1 MMAFPQPLASGR
13 GSDGAQ
19 SNPSAWLHAFLTRG
33 KAMTKKNQLVSVVPS
48 TAAQLPA
55 RNEPYLPATADR
67 LDLTESV
74 AFFRRRFKLILGAL
88 ALSLLAGLI
97 YAKFAPKIYTAN
109 ATVML
114 TDDAAE
120 EIRAADRPESRQAI
134 SSELVDTQVEIITSR
149 AMAERVAGALGMG
162 KGLSSKALRGVID
175 ELEREVS
182 AARTGKSY
190 ALSISY
196 SATEAA
202 AAATIANEYAR
213 QFANWEL
220 RSNKENRAETL
231 ALVQQR
237 LGELRAQAQIDT
249 QSLQQYRIANNLLS
263 TSGASLTEQEISNYN
278 QEVTGARAGAAEDEA
293 RLQTALSQLR
303 SGSSGDDVGE
313 ALGSTVISALR
324 AQEAVAAGEVADLG
338 SKYGAN
344 HPQLIQAQSRLT
356 DVRGQIQAEIGRVIS
371 NLRAKRDVSQQRM
384 ASLSG
389 SLSNARGKLTQNN
402 SAMVG
407 LSDLERAASASQGI
421 YDAYLNRYKEL
432 LAAEGSERPN
442 AKILTLATVP
452 VWPKSPNVPLTLALA
467 LVIGLGIGII
477 AAYFTEAVFHG
488 VSTPDELERSSGG
501 HYLASIPLLKSV
513 EPKIRHAVTA
523 MQQSPNS
530 AFAES
535 FRALETAI
543 SQATHG
549 QNQVIAIT
557 SALPD
562 EGKTVISCC
571 LSYVLAQ
578 SGKKTILIDCDLRR
592 AGISR
597 LLDMREYDHGL
608 IEYLDGKTE
617 INFDNL
623 SDERIFCVLPLRPSD
638 ELPDHLLTGDAF
650 IRLLDELRTR
660 FDHIILDLPPV
671 LPIASTPV
679 LAARADATVMTTRWR
694 KTSRFALRAA
704 LKRLPADQVNLVGL
718 ALNQVDMRRR
728 AYFERGDPSF
738 YYKQYRDYY
747 S

>member
-1 MMAFPQPLASGR
+1 M
-13 GSDGAQ
+13 
-19 SNPSAWLHAFLTRG
+19 TRS
-33 KAMTKKNQLVSVVPS
+33 NQLVPVVPAS
-48 TAAQLPA
+48 DGLPPA
-55 RNEPYLPATADR
+55 RYEASLPVSADR
-67 LDLTESV
+67 LDLTESI
-74 AFFRRRFKLILGAL
+74 AFFRRRLKLILAAL
-88 ALSLLAGLI
+88 TLCLLAGSAYSVLT
-97 YAKFAPKIYTAN
+97 PKIYTAK

-114 TDDAAE
+114 TDNAAE
-120 EIRAADRPESRQAI
+120 EIRAANRPENHQPI

-149 AMAERVAGALGMG
+149 TMAERVAGALNMG
-162 KGLSSKALRGVID
+162 KGLSSDATRAVIN

-182 AARTGKSY
+182 ATRTGKSF
-190 ALSISY
+190 ALTISY
-196 SATEAA
+196 SATEAKA
-202 AAATIANEYAR
+202 ASVIANEFAR
-213 QFANWEL
+213 QFASWEL
-220 RSNKENRAETL
+220 RSDREKHAETV

-237 LGELRAQAQIDT
+237 LGDLRAQAQIDT
-249 QSLQQYRIANNLLS
+249 KALQQYRIANNLLS

-293 RLQTALSQLR
+293 RLQTALGQLR

-313 ALGSTVISALR
+313 ALGSTVVSALR
-324 AQEAVAAGEVADLG
+324 AQEADAAGRVADLS
-338 SKYGAN
+338 SKYGAS
-344 HPQLIQAQSRLT
+344 HPQLIQAQSRLVE
-356 DVRGQIQAEIGRVIS
+356 VRGQIQAEIGRVIS

-389 SLSNARGKLTQNN
+389 SLALARGKLTQNN

-407 LSDLERAASASQGI
+407 LSDLERAAGASQGV
-421 YDAYLNRYKEL
+421 YETYLNRYKEL
-432 LAAEGSERPN
+432 IAAEGSERPN
-442 AKILTLATVP
+442 AKILTLANP
-452 VWPKSPNVPLTLALA
+452 PAWPEQPNIPLTLALS
-467 LVIGLGIGII
+467 LVIGLGLGLI
-477 AAYFTEAVFHG
+477 AAYIAEAVFHG

-501 HYLASIPLLKSV
+501 HYLTSIPLLKSV

-535 FRALETAI
+535 FRALDTAI
-543 SQATHG
+543 SQAAHG

-562 EGKTVISCC
+562 EGKTVIACC

-608 IEYLDGKTE
+608 IEYLDGKTD
-617 INFDNL
+617 INFDDL
-623 SDERIFCVLPLRPSD
+623 SDQRSFCVLPLRPSN
-638 ELPDHLLTGDAF
+638 EQPDHLLTGDAF
-650 IRLLDELRTR
+650 IHLLDELRTR
-660 FDHIILDLPPV
+660 FDHIVLDLPPV
-671 LPIASTPV
+671 LPIASTPI
-679 LAARADATVMTTRWR
+679 LASRADATVMTTRWR

-704 LKRLPADQVNLVGL
+704 LKRMPSDQINLVGL

-738 YYKQYRDYY
+738 YYKQYREYY

>member
-1 MMAFPQPLASGR
+1 
-13 GSDGAQ
+13 
-19 SNPSAWLHAFLTRG
+19 
-33 KAMTKKNQLVSVVPS
+33 MTKSNQLVPVTPPP
-48 TAAQLPA
+48 AGQPPA
-55 RNEPYLPATADR
+55 RYEPFLPATADR

-74 AFFRRRFKLILGAL
+74 AFFRRRFKLILVVL
-88 ALSLLAGLI
+88 VLCLLAGVI
-97 YAKFAPKIYTAN
+97 YSMFAPKIYTAN

-114 TDDAAE
+114 TDNAAE
-120 EIRAADRPESRQAI
+120 EIRAAERPESRQML
-134 SSELVDTQVEIITSR
+134 SSEMVDTQVEIITSR
-149 AMAERVAGALGMG
+149 TMAERVAGALGMG
-162 KGLSSKALRGVID
+162 KGLNENARRKVID

-190 ALSISY
+190 ALAISY

-220 RSNKENRAETL
+220 RSNQENRTQTL

-237 LGELRAQAQIDT
+237 LGELRAQAQTDT
-249 QSLQQYRIANNLLS
+249 RALQQYRIANNLLS

-293 RLQTALSQLR
+293 RLQTALAQLR

-313 ALGSTVISALR
+313 ALGSTVISSLR

-344 HPQLIQAQSRLT
+344 HPQLIQAQSRLV
-356 DVRGQIQAEIGRVIS
+356 DVRGKIQAEIGRVIS
-371 NLRAKRDVSQQRM
+371 NLRAKRDVSQQRT

-389 SLSNARGKLTQNN
+389 SLASARGNLMQNN

-407 LSDLERAASASQGI
+407 LSDLERAAGASQGI
-421 YDAYLNRYKEL
+421 YEAYLSRYKEL

-442 AKILTLATVP
+442 AKILTLANVP
-452 VWPKSPNVPLTLALA
+452 GWPKSPNIPLIVVLS
-467 LVIGLGIGII
+467 LVIGLGSGII
-477 AAYFTEAVFHG
+477 AAYIAEAVFHG

-501 HYLASIPLLKSV
+501 HYLTSIPLLKSV

-535 FRALETAI
+535 FRALDTAI
-543 SQATHG
+543 TQATHG

-562 EGKTVISCC
+562 EGKTVVACC

-592 AGISR
+592 AGMSR

-617 INFDNL
+617 INFDDL
-623 SDERIFCVLPLRPSD
+623 SDQRIFCVLPLRPSD
-638 ELPDHLLTGDAF
+638 EQPDHLLTGDAF
-650 IRLLDELRTR
+650 IHLLNELRTR

-671 LPIASTPV
+671 LPIAATPI
-679 LAARADATVMTTRWR
+679 LASRADATVMTTRWR

-704 LKRLPADQVNLVGL
+704 LKRMPSDQVNLVGL

>member
-1 MMAFPQPLASGR
+1 
-13 GSDGAQ
+13 
-19 SNPSAWLHAFLTRG
+19 
-33 KAMTKKNQLVSVVPS
+33 MTKSNQLVPVTP
-48 TAAQLPA
+48 APAGQPPA
-55 RNEPYLPATADR
+55 RYEPFLPATADR
-67 LDLTESV
+67 LDLTESI
-74 AFFRRRFKLILGAL
+74 AFFRRRFKLILAIL
-88 ALSLLAGLI
+88 VLSLLAGLTYSI
-97 YAKFAPKIYTAN
+97 LTPKIYTAN

-114 TDDAAE
+114 TDNAAE
-120 EIRAADRPESRQAI
+120 EIRAAERPESRQML

-149 AMAERVAGALGMG
+149 TMAERVAGALGMG
-162 KGLSSKALRGVID
+162 KGLNDDALRNVIN

-182 AARTGKSY
+182 AARTGKSF
-190 ALSISY
+190 ALTISY
-196 SATEAA
+196 SATEAK

-213 QFANWEL
+213 QFASWEL
-220 RSNKENRAETL
+220 RSNQENRAETL

-237 LGELRAQAQIDT
+237 LGELRAQAQTDT
-249 QSLQQYRIANNLLS
+249 MALQQYRIANNLLS

-293 RLQTALSQLR
+293 RLQTALAQLR

-313 ALGSTVISALR
+313 ALGSTVISSLR
-324 AQEAVAAGEVADLG
+324 AQEAIAAGEVADLG

-344 HPQLIQAQSRLT
+344 HPQLIQAQSRLA
-356 DVRGQIQAEIGRVIS
+356 DVRGKIQAEIGRVIS

-389 SLSNARGKLTQNN
+389 SLASARGNLMQNN

-407 LSDLERAASASQGI
+407 LSDLERAAGASQGI
-421 YDAYLNRYKEL
+421 YEAYLNRYKEL

-442 AKILTLATVP
+442 AKILTLANVP
-452 VWPKSPNVPLTLALA
+452 GWPKSPNIPLTVALS
-467 LVIGLGIGII
+467 LVIGLGLGVI
-477 AAYFTEAVFHG
+477 AAYIAEAVFHG

-501 HYLASIPLLKSV
+501 HYLTSIPLLKSV

-535 FRALETAI
+535 FRALDTAI
-543 SQATHG
+543 TQATHG

-608 IEYLDGKTE
+608 IEYLDGKTD
-617 INFDNL
+617 ISFDNI
-623 SDERIFCVLPLRPSD
+623 SDERIFCVLPLRPSN
-638 ELPDHLLTGDAF
+638 EQPDHLLTGDAF
-650 IRLLDELRTR
+650 IRLLNELRTR
-660 FDHIILDLPPV
+660 FDHIVLDLPPV
-671 LPIASTPV
+671 LPIASTPI
-679 LAARADATVMTTRWR
+679 LASRADATVMTTRWR

>member
-1 MMAFPQPLASGR
+1 
-13 GSDGAQ
+13 
-19 SNPSAWLHAFLTRG
+19 
-33 KAMTKKNQLVSVVPS
+33 MTKSNQLVQVKAAPS
-48 TAAQLPA
+48 RLPA
-55 RNEPYLPATADR
+55 VLYEPLLPVTTDR

-74 AFFRRRFKLILGAL
+74 AFFRRRFKLILIVL
-88 ALSLLAGLI
+88 VLSLLAGLT
-97 YAKFAPKIYTAN
+97 YSMLSPKIYTAN

-114 TDDAAE
+114 TDNAAE
-120 EIRAADRPESRQAI
+120 EIRAAERQEGRQML

-149 AMAERVAGALGMG
+149 TMAERVAGALGMG
-162 KGLSSKALRGVID
+162 KGLNDSARRNVID

-182 AARTGKSY
+182 ATRTGKSF
-190 ALSISY
+190 ALNISY
-196 SATEAA
+196 SATEAQ

-213 QFANWEL
+213 QFASWEQ
-220 RSNKENRAETL
+220 RSNRENHTQTL
-231 ALVQQR
+231 ALVQRR
-237 LGELRAQAQIDT
+237 LGELRAQAQTDT
-249 QSLQQYRIANNLLS
+249 SALQQYRIANNLLS

-278 QEVTGARAGAAEDEA
+278 QEVTSARAGAAEDEA
-293 RLQTALSQLR
+293 RLQTALGQLR

-313 ALGSTVISALR
+313 ALGSTVISSLR
-324 AQEAVAAGEVADLG
+324 AQEAIAAGEVADLG

-344 HPQLIQAQSRLT
+344 HPQLIQAQSRLV
-356 DVRGQIQAEIGRVIS
+356 DVRGKIQAEIGRVIS

-389 SLSNARGKLTQNN
+389 SLASARGQLMQNN

-407 LSDLERAASASQGI
+407 LSDFERAAGASQGI
-421 YDAYLNRYKEL
+421 YEAYLNRYKEL

-442 AKILTLATVP
+442 AKILTLANVP
-452 VWPKSPNVPLTLALA
+452 GWPQSPNIPMTVALS
-467 LVIGLGIGII
+467 LVIGLGLGII
-477 AAYFTEAVFHG
+477 AAYVADAVFHG
-488 VSTPDELERSSGG
+488 VSTPDELERYSGG
-501 HYLASIPLLKSV
+501 RYLTSIPLLKSV

-523 MQQSPNS
+523 MQHSPNS

-535 FRALETAI
+535 FRALDTAI
-543 SQATHG
+543 TQATHG

-562 EGKTVISCC
+562 EGKTVVACC

-592 AGISR
+592 AGVSR

-617 INFDNL
+617 INFDDL
-623 SDERIFCVLPLRPSD
+623 SDQRIFCVLPLRPSD
-638 ELPDHLLTGDAF
+638 EQPDHLLTGDAF
-650 IRLLDELRTR
+650 VHLLDDLRMR
-660 FDHIILDLPPV
+660 FDHIVLDLPPV

-679 LAARADATVMTTRWR
+679 LASRADATVMTTRWR
-694 KTSRFALRAA
+694 RTSRFALRAA

>member
-1 MMAFPQPLASGR
+1 
-13 GSDGAQ
+13 
-19 SNPSAWLHAFLTRG
+19 
-33 KAMTKKNQLVSVVPS
+33 MTKSNQLVPVTP
-48 TAAQLPA
+48 APAGQPPA
-55 RNEPYLPATADR
+55 RYEPSLPATADR
-67 LDLTESV
+67 LDLTESI
-74 AFFRRRFKLILGAL
+74 AFFRRRFKLILAIL
-88 ALSLLAGLI
+88 VLSLLAGLTYSI
-97 YAKFAPKIYTAN
+97 LTPKIYTAN

-114 TDDAAE
+114 TDNAAE
-120 EIRAADRPESRQAI
+120 EIRAAERPENRQML

-149 AMAERVAGALGMG
+149 TMAERVAGALGMG
-162 KGLSSKALRGVID
+162 KGLNDDALRNVIS

-182 AARTGKSY
+182 AARTGKSF
-190 ALSISY
+190 ALTISY
-196 SATEAA
+196 SATEAK

-213 QFANWEL
+213 QFASWEL
-220 RSNKENRAETL
+220 RSNQENRAETL

-237 LGELRAQAQIDT
+237 LGELRAQAQTDT
-249 QSLQQYRIANNLLS
+249 MALQQYRIANNLLS

-293 RLQTALSQLR
+293 RLQTALAQLR

-313 ALGSTVISALR
+313 ALGSTVISSLR
-324 AQEAVAAGEVADLG
+324 AQEAIAAGEVADLG

-344 HPQLIQAQSRLT
+344 HPQLIQAQSRLA
-356 DVRGQIQAEIGRVIS
+356 DVRGKIQAEIGRVIS

-389 SLSNARGKLTQNN
+389 SLASARGNLMQNN

-407 LSDLERAASASQGI
+407 LSDLERAAGASQGI
-421 YDAYLNRYKEL
+421 YEAYLNRYKEL

-442 AKILTLATVP
+442 AKILTLANVP
-452 VWPKSPNVPLTLALA
+452 SWPKSPNIPLTVALS
-467 LVIGLGIGII
+467 LVIGLGLGVI
-477 AAYFTEAVFHG
+477 AAYIAEAVFHG

-501 HYLASIPLLKSV
+501 HYLTSIPLLKSV

-535 FRALETAI
+535 FRALDTAI
-543 SQATHG
+543 TQATHG

-608 IEYLDGKTE
+608 IEYLDGKTD
-617 INFDNL
+617 ISFDNI
-623 SDERIFCVLPLRPSD
+623 SDERIFCVLPLRPSN
-638 ELPDHLLTGDAF
+638 EQPDHLLTGDAF

-660 FDHIILDLPPV
+660 FDHIVLDLPPV
-671 LPIASTPV
+671 LPIASTPI
-679 LAARADATVMTTRWR
+679 LASRADATVMTTRWR

>member
-1 MMAFPQPLASGR
+1 MSK
-13 GSDGAQ
+13 S
-19 SNPSAWLHAFLTRG
+19 
-33 KAMTKKNQLVSVVPS
+33 NQLVPV
-48 TAAQLPA
+48 TPA
-55 RNEPYLPATADR
+55 PAGQPPVRYEPLLPATADR
-67 LDLTESV
+67 LDLTESI
-74 AFFRRRFKLILGAL
+74 AFFRRRFKLILVVVAL
-88 ALSLLAGLI
+88 CLLAGLI
-97 YAKFAPKIYTAN
+97 YSMLSPKIYTAN

-114 TDDAAE
+114 TDNAAE
-120 EIRAADRPESRQAI
+120 EIRAADRPESRQEL

-149 AMAERVAGALGMG
+149 TMAERVAGALGMG
-162 KGLSSKALRGVID
+162 KDLNSKAQRDVIN

-182 AARTGKSY
+182 AARTAKSF
-190 ALSISY
+190 ALTISY
-196 SATEAA
+196 SATEAK
-202 AAATIANEYAR
+202 AAATIVNEYAR
-213 QFANWEL
+213 QFVSWEL
-220 RSNKENRAETL
+220 RSNQENRAETL

-237 LGELRAQAQIDT
+237 LGELRAEAQTDT
-249 QSLQQYRIANNLLS
+249 MALQQYRIANNLLS

-293 RLQTALSQLR
+293 RLQTALAQLR

-313 ALGSTVISALR
+313 ALGSTVISSLR
-324 AQEAVAAGEVADLG
+324 AQEAIAAGEVADLG

-344 HPQLIQAQSRLT
+344 HPQLIQAQSRLA
-356 DVRGQIQAEIGRVIS
+356 DVRGKIQAEIGRVIS

-389 SLSNARGKLTQNN
+389 SLASARGNLMQNN

-421 YDAYLNRYKEL
+421 YEAYLNRYKEL

-442 AKILTLATVP
+442 AKILTLANVP
-452 VWPKSPNVPLTLALA
+452 GWPKSPNIPLSVALS
-467 LVIGLGIGII
+467 LVIGLGLGII
-477 AAYFTEAVFHG
+477 AAYIAEAVFHG

-501 HYLASIPLLKSV
+501 HYLTSIPLLKSV

-523 MQQSPNS
+523 MQYSPNS

-535 FRALETAI
+535 FRALDTAI
-543 SQATHG
+543 TQATHG

-562 EGKTVISCC
+562 EGKTVVACC

-592 AGISR
+592 AGVSR

-608 IEYLDGKTE
+608 IEYLDGETE
-617 INFDNL
+617 INFDDL
-623 SDERIFCVLPLRPSD
+623 SDQRIFCVLPLRPSN
-638 ELPDHLLTGDAF
+638 EQPDHLLTGDAF
-650 IRLLDELRTR
+650 IHLLDELRTR
-660 FDHIILDLPPV
+660 FDHIVLDLPPV
-671 LPIASTPV
+671 LPIASTPI
-679 LAARADATVMTTRWR
+679 LASRADATVMTTRWR

>member
-1 MMAFPQPLASGR
+1 
-13 GSDGAQ
+13 
-19 SNPSAWLHAFLTRG
+19 
-33 KAMTKKNQLVSVVPS
+33 MTKSNHLVPVTNAPAGQPPAQYGTSHPAPS
-48 TAAQLPA
+48 
-55 RNEPYLPATADR
+55 DR

-74 AFFRRRFKLILGAL
+74 AFFRRRIKLILSVL
-88 ALSLLAGLI
+88 ALCLLVGLTYSLL
-97 YAKFAPKIYTAN
+97 APKIYTAN

-114 TDDAAE
+114 TDNAAE
-120 EIRAADRPESRQAI
+120 EIRAADRAESRQALN
-134 SSELVDTQVEIITSR
+134 SGLVDTQVEIITSR
-149 AMAERVAGALGMG
+149 TMAERVAAALGMG
-162 KGLSSKALRGVID
+162 KGLNNNELRNVVD

-182 AARTGKSY
+182 ATRTGESY
-190 ALSISY
+190 ALAISY
-196 SATEAA
+196 SATEAP
-202 AAATIANEYAR
+202 AAATIANEFAR
-213 QFANWEL
+213 QFASWEL
-220 RSNKENRAETL
+220 RSNQENRAETL

-249 QSLQQYRIANNLLS
+249 RALQEYRIANNLLS

-278 QEVTGARAGAAEDEA
+278 QEVAGARAGAAEDEA
-293 RLQTALSQLR
+293 RLQTALAQLR

-313 ALGSTVISALR
+313 ALGSTVISSLR
-324 AQEAVAAGEVADLG
+324 AQEAQAAGEVADLG

-344 HPQLIQAQSRLT
+344 HPQLIQAQSRLVE
-356 DVRGQIQAEIGRVIS
+356 VRGQIQAEIGRVIS

-389 SLSNARGKLTQNN
+389 SLASARGKLTLNN

-407 LSDLERAASASQGI
+407 LSDLERAAGASQGI
-421 YDAYLNRYKEL
+421 YEAYLNRYKEL

-442 AKILTLATVP
+442 AKILTLANVP
-452 VWPKSPNVPLTLALA
+452 AWPESPNIPLTIALSV
-467 LVIGLGIGII
+467 VIGLGLGVM
-477 AAYFTEAVFHG
+477 AAYVAEAVFHG
-488 VSTPDELERSSGG
+488 VSTPDELERTSGG
-501 HYLASIPLLKSV
+501 HYLTSIPLLKSV

-523 MQQSPNS
+523 MQESPNS

-535 FRALETAI
+535 FRALDTAI
-543 SQATHG
+543 SQATRG

-562 EGKTVISCC
+562 EGKTVVSCC

-597 LLDMREYDHGL
+597 LLDMRDYDHGL

-617 INFDNL
+617 ISFDDL
-623 SDERIFCVLPLRPSD
+623 SDQRIFCVLPLRPSK
-638 ELPDHLLTGDAF
+638 EQPDHLLTGEPF

-660 FDHIILDLPPV
+660 FDHIVLDLPPL

-679 LAARADATVMTTRWR
+679 LASRADATVMITRWR
-694 KTSRFALRAA
+694 KTSRFAMRAA
-704 LKRLPADQVNLVGL
+704 LKRMPSDQVNLVGF

>member
-1 MMAFPQPLASGR
+1 MTK
-13 GSDGAQ
+13 
-19 SNPSAWLHAFLTRG
+19 SNPLMRVTTAQTGQTPARIEHA
-33 KAMTKKNQLVSVVPS
+33 
-48 TAAQLPA
+48 LPA
-55 RNEPYLPATADR
+55 PADR
-67 LDLTESV
+67 LDLTDSI
-74 AFFRRRFKLILGAL
+74 AFFRRRIRLILGML
-88 ALSLLAGLI
+88 VLSLLAGLT
-97 YAKFAPKIYTAN
+97 YSVFAPKIYTAN

-114 TDDAAE
+114 TDNAAE
-120 EIRAADRPESRQAI
+120 EIRSADRPERNRAL
-134 SSELVDTQVEIITSR
+134 SSEMVDTQVEIITSR
-149 AMAERVAGALGMG
+149 TMAERVAASLGMG
-162 KGLSSKALRGVID
+162 KGLNNSDLRDVID
-175 ELEREVS
+175 ELEREV
-182 AARTGKSY
+182 AAERTGESY
-190 ALSISY
+190 ALAISY
-196 SATEAA
+196 SATEAQ

-213 QFANWEL
+213 QFAGWEL
-220 RSNKENRAETL
+220 RSNQENHTETL

-249 QSLQQYRIANNLLS
+249 RALQEYRIANNLLS

-278 QEVTGARAGAAEDEA
+278 QEVAGARASSAEDEA
-293 RLQTALSQLR
+293 RLQTALAQLR

-313 ALGSTVISALR
+313 ALGSTVISSLR
-324 AQEAVAAGEVADLG
+324 AQEATAAGEVADLG

-344 HPQLIQAQSRLT
+344 HPQLIQAQSRLV
-356 DVRGQIQAEIGRVIS
+356 DVRGQIQSEIGRVIS
-371 NLRAKRDVSQQRM
+371 NLRAKRDVSQQRL

-389 SLSNARGKLTQNN
+389 SLATARGNLTQNN

-407 LSDLERAASASQGI
+407 LSDLERAAGASQGI

-442 AKILTLATVP
+442 AKILTLANVP
-452 VWPKSPNVPLTLALA
+452 AWPESPNIPLTVALS
-467 LVIGLGIGII
+467 LVIGLGLGII
-477 AAYFTEAVFHG
+477 AAYVAEAVFHG

-501 HYLASIPLLKSV
+501 HYLTSIPLLKSV

-535 FRALETAI
+535 FRALDTSI
-543 SQATHG
+543 SQATYG
-549 QNQVIAIT
+549 KNQVIAIT

-562 EGKTVISCC
+562 EGKTVVSCC
-571 LSYVLAQ
+571 LSYALAQ

-592 AGISR
+592 AGMSR

-617 INFDNL
+617 ISFDDL
-623 SDERIFCVLPLRPSD
+623 SGQRIFCVLPLRPSN
-638 ELPDHLLTGDAF
+638 EQPDHLLTGEAF
-650 IRLLDELRTR
+650 IRLLDELRSR
-660 FDHIILDLPPV
+660 FDHIVLDLPPV

-679 LAARADATVMTTRWR
+679 LASRADATVMITRWR
-694 KTSRFALRAA
+694 NTSRFALRAA
-704 LKRLPADQVNLVGL
+704 LRRLPPDQVNLVGL

-728 AYFERGDPSF
+728 AFFERGDPSF

>member
-1 MMAFPQPLASGR
+1 MSK
-13 GSDGAQ
+13 S
-19 SNPSAWLHAFLTRG
+19 
-33 KAMTKKNQLVSVVPS
+33 NQLVPVTP
-48 TAAQLPA
+48 APAGQPPA
-55 RNEPYLPATADR
+55 RYEPFLPATADR
-67 LDLTESV
+67 LDLTESI
-74 AFFRRRFKLILGAL
+74 AFFRRRFKLIVVVVAL
-88 ALSLLAGLI
+88 CLLAGLT
-97 YAKFAPKIYTAN
+97 YSMLSPKIYTAN

-114 TDDAAE
+114 TDNAAE
-120 EIRAADRPESRQAI
+120 EIRAAERPENRQML

-149 AMAERVAGALGMG
+149 TMAERVAGALGMG
-162 KGLSSKALRGVID
+162 KGLNSKAQRDVIN

-182 AARTGKSY
+182 AARTGKSF
-190 ALSISY
+190 ALTISY
-196 SATEAA
+196 SATEAQ

-213 QFANWEL
+213 QFASWEL
-220 RSNKENRAETL
+220 RSNQENRAETL

-237 LGELRAQAQIDT
+237 LGELRAQAQTDT
-249 QSLQQYRIANNLLS
+249 MALQQYRIANNLLS

-293 RLQTALSQLR
+293 RLQTALGQLR

-313 ALGSTVISALR
+313 ALGSTVISSLR
-324 AQEAVAAGEVADLG
+324 AQEAIAAGEVADLG

-344 HPQLIQAQSRLT
+344 HPQLIQAQSRLV
-356 DVRGQIQAEIGRVIS
+356 DVRGKIQAEIGRVIS

-389 SLSNARGKLTQNN
+389 SLASARGNLMQNN

-421 YDAYLNRYKEL
+421 YEAYLNRYKEL

-442 AKILTLATVP
+442 AKILTLANVP
-452 VWPKSPNVPLTLALA
+452 AWPKSPNIPLTVALS
-467 LVIGLGIGII
+467 LVIGLGLGII
-477 AAYFTEAVFHG
+477 AAYIAEAVFHG

-501 HYLASIPLLKSV
+501 HYLTSIPLLKSV

-535 FRALETAI
+535 FRALDTAI
-543 SQATHG
+543 TQATHG

-623 SDERIFCVLPLRPSD
+623 SDERIFCVLPLRPSN
-638 ELPDHLLTGDAF
+638 EQPDHLLTGDAF
-650 IRLLDELRTR
+650 VHLLDELRTR
-660 FDHIILDLPPV
+660 FDHIVLDLPPV
-671 LPIASTPV
+671 LPIASTPI
-679 LAARADATVMTTRWR
+679 LASRADATVMTTRWR

-704 LKRLPADQVNLVGL
+704 LKRLPSDQVNLVGL

>member
-1 MMAFPQPLASGR
+1 
-13 GSDGAQ
+13 
-19 SNPSAWLHAFLTRG
+19 
-33 KAMTKKNQLVSVVPS
+33 MTKSNQLVPVTPS
-48 TAAQLPA
+48 PAGQPPA
-55 RNEPYLPATADR
+55 RYEPFLPATADR
-67 LDLTESV
+67 LDLTESI
-74 AFFRRRFKLILGAL
+74 AFFRRRLKLILVVVS
-88 ALSLLAGLI
+88 LSLLAGLT
-97 YAKFAPKIYTAN
+97 YSVLTPKIYTAN

-114 TDDAAE
+114 TDNAAE
-120 EIRAADRPESRQAI
+120 EIRSAERPESRQML

-149 AMAERVAGALGMG
+149 TMAERVAGALGMG
-162 KGLSSKALRGVID
+162 KGLNSKAQRDVIN

-182 AARTGKSY
+182 AARTGKSF
-190 ALSISY
+190 ALTISY
-196 SATEAA
+196 SATEAK

-220 RSNKENRAETL
+220 RSNQENRAETL

-237 LGELRAQAQIDT
+237 LGELRAQAQTDT
-249 QSLQQYRIANNLLS
+249 MALQQYRIANNLLS

-293 RLQTALSQLR
+293 RLQTALGQLR

-313 ALGSTVISALR
+313 ALGSTVISSLR
-324 AQEAVAAGEVADLG
+324 AQEAIAAGEVADLG

-344 HPQLIQAQSRLT
+344 HPQLIQAQSRLA
-356 DVRGQIQAEIGRVIS
+356 DVREKIQAEIGRVIS

-389 SLSNARGKLTQNN
+389 SLASARGNLMQNN

-407 LSDLERAASASQGI
+407 LSDLERAASASQSI
-421 YDAYLNRYKEL
+421 YEAYLNRYKEL

-442 AKILTLATVP
+442 AKILTLANVP
-452 VWPKSPNVPLTLALA
+452 GWPKSPNIPLTVALS
-467 LVIGLGIGII
+467 LVIGLGLGII
-477 AAYFTEAVFHG
+477 AAYIAEAVFHG

-501 HYLASIPLLKSV
+501 HYLTSIPLLKSV

-535 FRALETAI
+535 FRALDTAI
-543 SQATHG
+543 TQATHG

-608 IEYLDGKTE
+608 IEYLDGKTD
-617 INFDNL
+617 ISFDNI
-623 SDERIFCVLPLRPSD
+623 SDERIFCVLPLRPSN
-638 ELPDHLLTGDAF
+638 EQPDHLLTGDAF

-660 FDHIILDLPPV
+660 FDHIVLDLPPV
-671 LPIASTPV
+671 LPIASTPI
-679 LAARADATVMTTRWR
+679 LASRADATVMTTRWR

>member
-1 MMAFPQPLASGR
+1 
-13 GSDGAQ
+13 
-19 SNPSAWLHAFLTRG
+19 
-33 KAMTKKNQLVSVVPS
+33 MTESNQLVPVTPASAGPPS
-48 TAAQLPA
+48 T
-55 RNEPYLPATADR
+55 RHETFLPATADR

-74 AFFRRRFKLILGAL
+74 AFFRRRFTLILGVL
-88 ALSLLAGLI
+88 ALCLIAGLA
-97 YAKFAPKIYTAN
+97 YAMLAPKIYTAK

-114 TDDAAE
+114 TDNAAE
-120 EIRAADRPESRQAI
+120 KIRAADRPESRQVL
-134 SSELVDTQVEIITSR
+134 SNELVDTQVEIITSR
-149 AMAERVAGALGMG
+149 TMAERVAGALGMG
-162 KGLSSKALRGVID
+162 RGLNSDALRNVID

-182 AARTGKSY
+182 AERTGNSY
-190 ALSISY
+190 ALAISY
-196 SATEAA
+196 SATEAEA
-202 AAATIANEYAR
+202 SATIANEFAR
-213 QFANWEL
+213 QFAGWEL
-220 RSNKENRAETL
+220 RSNKENHAESLT
-231 ALVQQR
+231 LVQQR
-237 LGELRAQAQIDT
+237 LGELRAQAQADT
-249 QSLQQYRIANNLLS
+249 TALQQYRIANNLLS

-278 QEVTGARAGAAEDEA
+278 QEVAGARAAAAEDEA
-293 RLQTALSQLR
+293 RLQTALAQLR

-313 ALGSTVISALR
+313 ALGSTVISSLR
-324 AQEAVAAGEVADLG
+324 AQEAEAAGEVANLG

-344 HPQLIQAQSRLT
+344 HPQLIQAQSRLVE
-356 DVRGQIQAEIGRVIS
+356 VRAQIQAEIGRVIS

-389 SLSNARGKLTQNN
+389 SLASARGQLTQNN

-407 LSDLERAASASQGI
+407 LSDLERAAGASQGI
-421 YDAYLNRYKEL
+421 YEAYLNRYKEL

-442 AKILTLATVP
+442 AKILTLASVP
-452 VWPKSPNVPLTLALA
+452 AWPESPNIPMTIILS
-467 LVIGLGIGII
+467 LVVGLGLGVI
-477 AAYFTEAVFHG
+477 AAYIAEAIFHG
-488 VSTPDELERSSGG
+488 VSTPDELERASGG
-501 HYLASIPLLKSV
+501 NYLTSIPLLKSV

-523 MQQSPNS
+523 MQHSPNS
-530 AFAES
+530 GFAES
-535 FRALETAI
+535 FRALDTAI

-549 QNQVIAIT
+549 RNQVIAIT

-562 EGKTVISCC
+562 EGKTVVSCC

-592 AGISR
+592 AGMSR
-597 LLDMREYDHGL
+597 LLDMREHDHGL
-608 IEYLDGKTE
+608 IEYLDGKTD
-617 INFDNL
+617 INFDDL
-623 SDERIFCVLPLRPSD
+623 SDQRIFCVLPLRPSN
-638 ELPDHLLTGDAF
+638 EQPDHLLTGDAF

-671 LPIASTPV
+671 LPIASTPI
-679 LAARADATVMTTRWR
+679 LASRADATVMTTRWR